1 MNEAEEKFEFVSHRI
16 ISSDTCL
23 KKKTFLMVQRDQRH
37 SETAS
42 TAAEEFSDPS
52 NHHPLHHGVWKSQ
65 KSLIQHCERSELRL
79 PFEWTKVN
87 EKCQLWRLFENLKAC
102 GQTVLQDRSLLIG
115 HKLVKNA
122 KIQRFKWD
130 ILSGLAF
137 IEMPKLVNF
146 GVGDFFENLNFA
158 VKQCYQTDHY

>member
-122 KIQRFKWD
+122 KIRDSNETFWVD
-130 ILSGLAF
+130 
-137 IEMPKLVNF
+137 
-146 GVGDFFENLNFA
+146 
-158 VKQCYQTDHY
+158 

>member
-1 MNEAEEKFEFVSHRI
+1 MLFRNHHTKTASSHNEWSRREVWICLASYHLERHVFE
-16 ISSDTCL
+16 

-102 GQTVLQDRSLLIG
+102 GQAVLQDRSLLIG

-122 KIQRFKWD
+122 KIRDSNETFWVD
-130 ILSGLAF
+130 
-137 IEMPKLVNF
+137 
-146 GVGDFFENLNFA
+146 
-158 VKQCYQTDHY
+158 

>member
-52 NHHPLHHGVWKSQ
+52 NHHPLHHGV
-65 KSLIQHCERSELRL
+65 
-79 PFEWTKVN
+79 
-87 EKCQLWRLFENLKAC
+87 
-102 GQTVLQDRSLLIG
+102 
-115 HKLVKNA
+115 
-122 KIQRFKWD
+122 
-130 ILSGLAF
+130 
-137 IEMPKLVNF
+137 
-146 GVGDFFENLNFA
+146 
-158 VKQCYQTDHY
+158 